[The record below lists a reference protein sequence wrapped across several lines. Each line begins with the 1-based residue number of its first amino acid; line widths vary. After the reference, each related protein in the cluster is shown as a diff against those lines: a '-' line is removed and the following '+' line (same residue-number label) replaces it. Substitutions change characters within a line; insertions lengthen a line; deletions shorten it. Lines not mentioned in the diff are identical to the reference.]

1 MTTIVKEIYKYL
13 DNLTATNPI
22 CVSLGTTLSGGSNL
36 FMMLEP
42 ADATQCIT
50 IIPYGGGRPNT
61 DKNRFESS
69 VQIRLKTSSRQKA
82 LETMQSVIENL
93 HMNDNV
99 CASMNGLMMANQS
112 LPIIFDVL
120 EGGKYI
126 ISISNFS
133 IIHTK

>member
-1 MTTIVKEIYKYL
+1 
-13 DNLTATNPI
+13 
-22 CVSLGTTLSGGSNL
+22 
-36 FMMLEP
+36 
-42 ADATQCIT
+42 
-50 IIPYGGGRPNT
+50 
-61 DKNRFESS
+61 
-69 VQIRLKTSSRQKA
+69 

-112 LPIIFDVL
+112 LPIIFDVF